1 MEFEGQYLTY
11 AEYQDLGGS
20 LADETSFSILE
31 FEARQSIDKYTF
43 GRLKDLEKQNQE
55 VKMCVYRL
63 INIINSYKELEV
75 QNKAYSS
82 ESIDGYSLSF
92 TTPSRTTAEAK
103 TGEIKDIVK
112 EYLVDCKLD
121 DGTPYLYCG
130 ADIK

>member
-11 AEYQDLGGS
+11 DEYVELGGS
-20 LADETSFSILE
+20 LAETSFSILE

-43 GRLKDLEKQNQE
+43 GRLKDLDEQNQE

-92 TTPSRTTAEAK
+92 TTPSRATAEAK

-130 ADIK
+130 ADRK